1 MGKISSKDV
10 KSTYIFP
17 IHEDVLE
24 FSNQARQILK
34 SGWCWTNMT
43 FLGDCIKKDKYI
55 TNTALWKQTNIMHYG
70 AIIDN
75 IHDTRIED
83 KDTLDKMDILI
94 DDFRRNTNIFEN
106 KYFNHI
112 INCYDIRNNTTE
124 PVVHLRAGVVDVDN
138 LTNALFDSEEIDCSA
153 VYCIS
158 DIEKM
163 EFSPKLFSH
172 THNTFDICTDGK
184 YKLSK
189 LDKRSKFPNVRFMQ
203 VTDFNSVIFNCNFY
217 NKNTDKLIKTEST
230 LFI

>member
-1 MGKISSKDV
+1 MGKINAKDV
-10 KSTYIFP
+10 KSMYIFP

-34 SGWCWTNMT
+34 SGWCCTNIT
-43 FLGDCIKKDKYI
+43 FLDDCIKKNRFI
-55 TNTALWKQTNIMHYG
+55 TNTELWKQINTMHYSV
-70 AIIDN
+70 IIDN
-75 IHDTRIED
+75 IHDTRI
-83 KDTLDKMDILI
+83 KDRDILDKMDILI
-94 DDFRRNTNIFEN
+94 DDFRKNTNIFEN

-124 PVVHLRAGVVDVDN
+124 PVVHLRAGFVDVDN
-138 LTNALFDSEEIDCSA
+138 LTKTLLDSEEIDRSA
-153 VYCIS
+153 VYYIS

-172 THNTFDICTDGK
+172 NTFSIYTDGK

-203 VTDFNSVIFNCNFY
+203 VTDFNTVIFNCNFY
-217 NKNTDKLIKTEST
+217 NKNTSKLIKTEST

>member
-1 MGKISSKDV
+1 MGKINAKDI

-34 SGWCWTNMT
+34 SGWCWTNVT
-43 FLGDCIKKDKYI
+43 FLDDCIKKNRYI
-55 TNTALWKQTNIMHYG
+55 ANTKLWKQINTMHYG
-70 AIIDN
+70 AIIDS

-83 KDTLDKMDILI
+83 KDILDKMDILI
-94 DDFRRNTNIFEN
+94 DDFRKNTNIFEN

-124 PVVHLRAGVVDVDN
+124 PVVHLRAGFVDVDN
-138 LTNALFDSEEIDCSA
+138 LTNTLLDSEEIDCSA
-153 VYCIS
+153 VYYIS
-158 DIEKM
+158 DMEKM
-163 EFSPKLFSH
+163 EFSPRLFSH
-172 THNTFDICTDGK
+172 THNTFVIYTDGK

-189 LDKRSKFPNVRFMQ
+189 LDKRSKFPNVRFIQ

-217 NKNTDKLIKTEST
+217 NKNTGKLIKTEST